1 MRFETCLLKSHSIVL
16 EERNI
21 RGMITVR
28 NKESTAIV
36 KILGKAPKH
45 SGDMLRNNG
54 QKSARVT
61 FIPWNV
67 TKQRTE
73 LFILTLHLA
82 NMFNIEVATTVLE
95 Y

>member
-1 MRFETCLLKSHSIVL
+1 VL

-61 FIPWNV
+61 FIP
-67 TKQRTE
+67 
-73 LFILTLHLA
+73 
-82 NMFNIEVATTVLE
+82 
-95 Y
+95 